1 MKSVRMFAVG
11 LIVGAMLATTGSVLA
26 ASETVQATIAKLRF
40 IVNGEE
46 RDVQTEQ
53 LVVMGTTYLPV
64 REVANMLG
72 YDVTYRADSK
82 TIEFNK
88 TEPENS
94 KKNPVNRTPER
105 SPEMNST
112 PEIVKHSVGE
122 EFALGPAK
130 LKLDGIAYSDRVE
143 SFVANPG
150 DKFAII
156 KFDVL
161 TESTPTH
168 IGRLA
173 ANHFIASVVVDGIHM
188 TQIFSTGESMSV
200 KTGIRQSVEVAIS
213 IPEDSSVSSVLF
225 RNLEDA
231 YELVQID
238 L

>member
-1 MKSVRMFAVG
+1 MKRLILGLVIGMLIGSAATAV
-11 LIVGAMLATTGSVLA
+11 A
-26 ASETVQATIAKLRF
+26 ASDTVTATITKLRF

-82 TIEFNK
+82 TVEFNK

-173 ANHFIASVVVDGIHM
+173 ANHFISSVVVDGIHM

-200 KTGIRQSVEVAIS
+200 KTGVRQSVEVAIS